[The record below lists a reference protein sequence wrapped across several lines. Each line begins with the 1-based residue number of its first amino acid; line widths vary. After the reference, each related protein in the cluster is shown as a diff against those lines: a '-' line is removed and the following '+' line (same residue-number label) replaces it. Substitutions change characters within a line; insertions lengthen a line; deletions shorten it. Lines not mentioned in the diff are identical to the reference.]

1 MGKNCEKKKRKG
13 KERRE
18 AKKVRETE
26 KQEQSAKRPDFVA
39 DQTGDVRKANF
50 EENVGKPVVDE
61 KPVKEKMKPA
71 NFGAIEDLVL
81 DVLRD
86 LFNNLE
92 DRQGQGTMWNKEQP
106 VVVTHKFQLIDVLYQ
121 RLTTYCGLENKRI

>member
-39 DQTGDVRKANF
+39 DQTGDVRKTNF
-50 EENVGKPVVDE
+50 EENIGKPVVE
-61 KPVKEKMKPA
+61 
-71 NFGAIEDLVL
+71 
-81 DVLRD
+81 
-86 LFNNLE
+86 
-92 DRQGQGTMWNKEQP
+92 
-106 VVVTHKFQLIDVLYQ
+106 
-121 RLTTYCGLENKRI
+121 